1 MAKKTEANYKVTIE
15 SVSKELTTKER
26 IQLKDLSDAQRLD
39 KLTQVEPV
47 FINVD
52 FYATLSVH
60 NEKSDDK
67 DYKNYVVVAKDGT
80 RYVTGS
86 QSFITAFEDIMDEI
100 SDSGE
105 EIELVVKVYRLPS
118 KNREGKDFITCSL
131 A

>member
-1 MAKKTEANYKVTIE
+1 MAKKTETNYKVTIE
-15 SVSKELTTKER
+15 SVSKELTAKER

-47 FINVD
+47 FINVA

-60 NEKSDDK
+60 NEKADDK

-86 QSFITAFEDIMDEI
+86 SSFITAFENIMDEI

>member
-1 MAKKTEANYKVTIE
+1 MAKKTEANYKITIE
-15 SVSKELTTKER
+15 SVSKELTAKER

-47 FINVD
+47 LIDVA

-86 QSFITAFEDIMDEI
+86 SSFITAFENIMDEI